1 MAEKVIIRQDSEF
14 RTEIHAAIAEGPEMG
29 EMRPVS
35 ELYALTPY
43 GMLLASLGLC
53 TGIVL
58 HTYAQNHGL
67 HLEEVAL
74 RLQYDRVFRED
85 CENCEQIRRYEEQF
99 VEEFAL
105 MGDLTEDERDK
116 LEHIAHQCSVYKI
129 LRDGATVSS
138 QLVDEIEVPA

>member
-1 MAEKVIIRQDSEF
+1 
-14 RTEIHAAIAEGPEMG
+14 
-29 EMRPVS
+29 MRPVS
-35 ELYALTPY
+35 ELYHLTPY
-43 GMLLASLGLC
+43 GMLLVSLGLC

-67 HLEEVAL
+67 NLEEVGL

-85 CENCEQIRRYEEQF
+85 CENCEQIHRYEEQF
-99 VEEFAL
+99 EEEVAL
-105 MGDLTEDERDK
+105 TGDLTEEERDR

-138 QLVDEIEVPA
+138 RVVDEIETSD

>member
-1 MAEKVIIRQDSEF
+1 MAEKVIIRQDSDF
-14 RTEIHAAIAEGPEMG
+14 RAEIHAAIPEGPEAG

-43 GMLLASLGLC
+43 GMLLVSLGLC

-85 CENCEQIRRYEEQF
+85 CKNCEHIQRYEEQF
-99 VEEFAL
+99 VEEVAL
-105 MGDLTEDERDK
+105 TGDLTKKERDK

-138 QLVDEIEVPA
+138 KVVNEIEAPA